1 MLSQLDTFMKQLDTN
16 KLQIVRAIESLNRLA
31 ISLNKQQGT
40 IKLALDDLPR
50 AIASVNRQRDDLVKM
65 LKALASL
72 SSVGTRV
79 IRDSKTATI
88 DSLRALAP
96 TLTKLAE
103 AGDALPKSLQVFLTY
118 PFVDAVV
125 GTNPAQARKLHM
137 GDYTNL
143 SIKLDL
149 DATAGLPTIPGPPL
163 PTDICKLDPTNTL
176 CNPNQVLTDLQKC
189 LKSGNLNSPAC
200 KKVGVQ
206 KLLDACSKKANKSN
220 PVCQGLAKL
229 PIGNKTGPLGSV
241 LKSLTGGSAG
251 SGGSGGS
258 GGGSSGGCGIPLLC
272 RAAPGG
278 ALSGSGSRRAGPAA
292 HRLRLRSRGPVDLG
306 DGAAMIAKRTKV
318 QLMVFALI
326 TMVGVSFVGA
336 RYARLDRLVLDE
348 SYSVVAHFSDS
359 GGIFTG
365 AEVSYRG
372 VTVGQVSKMTLTSK
386 GVDVTLNIDKGHEDI
401 PRDTEAVVAN
411 RSAVG
416 EQYVDLQPK
425 TKSKPYLADGS
436 QIPTSNTKTPIETT
450 KFLVDIDTTVNS
462 VNKQSLT
469 TVVNEFGK
477 AFGGTGQDL
486 GRIADTSNAFIKTA
500 NDNFDV
506 TTALLKDSDTVLTTQ
521 IDKTS
526 AIKSFSRDL
535 ALFSTTLA
543 TSDPDLRRVIENGS
557 ATANQLR
564 TFLEQNKV
572 DLGQLINNLVTT
584 GQVTGKHIH
593 GTEMILVV
601 YPYVVAGGYTVVG
614 KDPQTHVYDAHFGLV
629 LQQDPSVC
637 HNGYQ
642 GTDRRG
648 PSTGATGRWPP
659 ERTVPSRRARATP
672 AERRTR
678 PAGRV
683 RRTGRRWSAATTRT
697 RSRSTTPAATRAAT

>member
-1 MLSQLDTFMKQLDTN
+1 VKIEFRDVLDLVPQSAVKVDDVTVGRVDKIDVSGYHAVVTVLVRRSVKLPDNAVATIRQTSLLGEKFVSLAPPPAGASDGRLGNGDVIPLERSGRNPEVEEVLGALSLLLNGGGVAQLKTISTELNGALSGREGDVRSVLSQLDTFMKQLDTN

-258 GGGSSGGCGIPLLC
+258 GGGSSGGCGIPLQC

-278 ALSGSGSRRAGPAA
+278 ALSGSGSRRAG
-292 HRLRLRSRGPVDLG
+292 LRPTAFDSDLG
-306 DGAAMIAKRTKV
+306 
-318 QLMVFALI
+318 
-326 TMVGVSFVGA
+326 
-336 RYARLDRLVLDE
+336 
-348 SYSVVAHFSDS
+348 
-359 GGIFTG
+359 
-365 AEVSYRG
+365 
-372 VTVGQVSKMTLTSK
+372 
-386 GVDVTLNIDKGHEDI
+386 
-401 PRDTEAVVAN
+401 
-411 RSAVG
+411 
-416 EQYVDLQPK
+416 
-425 TKSKPYLADGS
+425 
-436 QIPTSNTKTPIETT
+436 
-450 KFLVDIDTTVNS
+450 
-462 VNKQSLT
+462 
-469 TVVNEFGK
+469 
-477 AFGGTGQDL
+477 
-486 GRIADTSNAFIKTA
+486 
-500 NDNFDV
+500 
-506 TTALLKDSDTVLTTQ
+506 ALLTWGMVQ
-521 IDKTS
+521 
-526 AIKSFSRDL
+526 R
-535 ALFSTTLA
+535 
-543 TSDPDLRRVIENGS
+543 
-557 ATANQLR
+557 
-564 TFLEQNKV
+564 
-572 DLGQLINNLVTT
+572 
-584 GQVTGKHIH
+584 
-593 GTEMILVV
+593 
-601 YPYVVAGGYTVVG
+601 
-614 KDPQTHVYDAHFGLV
+614 
-629 LQQDPSVC
+629 
-637 HNGYQ
+637 
-642 GTDRRG
+642 
-648 PSTGATGRWPP
+648 
-659 ERTVPSRRARATP
+659 
-672 AERRTR
+672 
-678 PAGRV
+678 
-683 RRTGRRWSAATTRT
+683 
-697 RSRSTTPAATRAAT
+697 